1 MPRTNKDGT
10 IHAHSKDASHFKHKA
25 TPAHVLMWET
35 CGYALV
41 KLEGIPGQ
49 RFAPLYPDSPLGEAV
64 AALQK
69 LQRYCE
75 ERITGTPTK

>member
-1 MPRTNKDGT
+1 MRIKKNGERYQQDWNAQDFRHVP
-10 IHAHSKDASHFKHKA
+10 
-25 TPAHVLMWET
+25 TPPAQLMAET
-35 CGYALV
+35 CEYALV